1 MVGDRTESLL
11 ELLIRINRDV
21 AGALELRT
29 VLQRLIQAAI
39 QHVGGERASI
49 IVVDE
54 SGRPVDATILYGT
67 QLHEHTTRQLR
78 TTLDRGLAGWV
89 IRNRKPAL
97 VPDTTMDER
106 WLRRPDDAADQ
117 TGAKSAVC
125 VPLLARGQSVGALT
139 IVHSVPGLFGPEHL
153 KLAQAIADQAS
164 IAVLNARLYA
174 DSTRQARIMTAL
186 VESAA
191 SFGGSLELQVAWD
204 RILSQTIRTLQVET
218 AAIGMVSAE
227 EGQVVFRAAAGH
239 DANRILGQSV
249 PRNQG
254 LIGDVL
260 TKGRA
265 VQIADPASDP
275 GLADI
280 GAFRGLTLRALM
292 LAPLE
297 AQGKASGVIAAINP
311 VSGGFEPDAE
321 PVLRGMGALAG
332 ATIQN
337 AENHARLQW
346 AQQRYL
352 ALFEES
358 FDLVFVTN
366 WDGKITET
374 NRQASAIT
382 GFPHEQLRA
391 MGIGQLHTVDWTRV
405 GRDYAGLH
413 RRGSV
418 RYESSLIT
426 AEGKVV
432 PVEVRASR
440 VEFAEADSI
449 LWTMHDQ
456 SEHKQLDE
464 LRENLAAMIYHDLR
478 SPLSNLTS
486 SIDLL
491 RGMVTADADVQT
503 AIEIAGHS
511 AVRMNRLVDSLL
523 DINRLEGGGKLTAQS
538 SVEPGALVSAA
549 VQDVA
554 PLAEARQ
561 QVIHAEIAAGL
572 PDIWADAD
580 MMRRVLV
587 NLLEN
592 AIKFSKPGTT
602 IRTGVRLDVDMVE
615 FWVEDQ
621 GPGIPTEAQAYIFEK
636 FARRENS
643 PEGAPG
649 LGLGLAFCRLAVTA
663 HAGTIEVE
671 SREGH
676 GSRFMVRLPSGAP
689 SV

>member
-21 AGALELRT
+21 AGALDLQT
-29 VLQRLIQAAI
+29 VLQRLILAAI

-54 SGRPVDATILYGT
+54 AGRPVDATILYGT
-67 QLHEHTTRQLR
+67 QLHEHTTKQLR
-78 TTLDRGLAGWV
+78 TTLERGLAGWV

-97 VPDTTMDER
+97 VPDTRMDER

-139 IVHSVPGLFGPEHL
+139 IVHSVPGLFGAEHL

-191 SFGGSLELQVAWD
+191 SFGGSLDLQVAWE
-204 RILSQTIRTLQVET
+204 RILNKTIQILQVET
-218 AAIGMVSAE
+218 AALGMVGAE
-227 EGQVVFRAAAGH
+227 DGQVVFRAAAGK
-239 DANRILGQSV
+239 DGSKILGQSA
-249 PRNQG
+249 PRTHG
-254 LIGDVL
+254 PIGDLL
-260 TKGRA
+260 TNGRA
-265 VQIADPASDP
+265 VTIANPAIDSRYEDVVV
-275 GLADI
+275 
-280 GAFRGLTLRALM
+280 FRGIDLRALM

-297 AQGKASGVIAAINP
+297 AQGKPIGVIAAINP
-311 VSGGFEPDAE
+311 LSGRFELDAE
-321 PVLRGMGALAG
+321 PVLRGIGALAG

-337 AENHARLQW
+337 AESHERLQW
-346 AQQRYL
+346 AQERYL

-358 FDLVFVTN
+358 FDVVFVTD

-382 GFPHEQLRA
+382 GLPQDQLRA
-391 MGIGQLHTVDWTRV
+391 MRIGQLHAVDWSRV
-405 GRDYAGLH
+405 GKDYAALH
-413 RRGSV
+413 RQGST
-418 RYESSLIT
+418 RYESSLVT
-426 AEGKVV
+426 ADGHVV

-440 VEFAEADSI
+440 VEFEDAESI

-456 SEHKQLDE
+456 TEHKQLDE

-491 RGMVTADADVQT
+491 KGMVAGDGGVKTAM
-503 AIEIAGHS
+503 EIAEHS
-511 AVRMNRLVDSLL
+511 AIRMNRLVNSLL
-523 DINRLEGGGKLTAQS
+523 DINRLEGGGKLTARSIVQ
-538 SVEPGALVSAA
+538 PRTLVSAA
-549 VQDVA
+549 IQDVA
-554 PLAEARQ
+554 PLAEARRQ
-561 QVIHAEIAAGL
+561 EVHADVEADLPEI
-572 PDIWADAD
+572 WVDAD

-592 AIKFSKPGTT
+592 AIKYSNSGGA
-602 IRTGVRLDVDMVE
+602 IETGVRLVEGIVE
-615 FWVEDQ
+615 FWVQDR
-621 GPGIPTEAQAYIFEK
+621 GPGIPADEQGHIFEK
-636 FARRENS
+636 FARRQS
-643 PEGAPG
+643 TAEGAPG
-649 LGLGLAFCRLAVTA
+649 LGLGLAFCRLAVRA
-663 HAGTIEVE
+663 HEGTIEVE
-671 SREGH
+671 SQEGR
-676 GSRFMVRLPSGAP
+676 GTRFTVKLPSRSSA
-689 SV
+689 V

>member
-21 AGALELRT
+21 AGALDLRT
-29 VLQRLIQAAI
+29 VLQRLILAAS

-54 SGRPVDATILYGT
+54 TGRPVDATILYGT
-67 QLHEHTTRQLR
+67 ELHEHTTKQLR

-97 VPDTTMDER
+97 VPDTRMDER

-191 SFGGSLELQVAWD
+191 SFGGSLELQDAWE
-204 RILSQTIRTLQVET
+204 RILNKTIHTLQVET
-218 AAIGMVSAE
+218 AALGMLNVE
-227 EGQVVFRAAAGH
+227 DGQVVFRAAAGQ
-239 DANRILGQSV
+239 DGSKIVGQSA
-249 PRNQG
+249 PRSQRP
-254 LIGDVL
+254 IGDVL

-265 VQIADPASDP
+265 VVIADPTSDP
-275 GLADI
+275 GFTAFN
-280 GAFRGLTLRALM
+280 GFRGLELRAVM

-297 AQGKASGVIAAINP
+297 AQGKAIGVIAAINP
-311 VSGGFEPDAE
+311 VSGRFEPDAE

-332 ATIQN
+332 ATIHN
-337 AENHARLQW
+337 AEAHERLQW
-346 AQQRYL
+346 AQQRYR

-358 FDLVFVTN
+358 FDLVFVTD
-366 WDGKITET
+366 WDGKITEA

-382 GFPHEQLRA
+382 GLQQAQLRA
-391 MGIGQLHTVDWTRV
+391 MGIGQLHAVDWSRV
-405 GRDYAGLH
+405 GKDYLALH
-413 RRGSV
+413 RQGST
-418 RYESSLIT
+418 RYESSLMT
-426 AEGKVV
+426 VDGHVV

-440 VEFAEADSI
+440 VEFEDADSI

-456 SEHKQLDE
+456 TEHKQLDE

-491 RGMVTADADVQT
+491 KGMVTGGGDVKT
-503 AIEIAGHS
+503 TLEIAEHS
-511 AVRMNRLVDSLL
+511 AVRMNRLVNSLL

-538 SVEPGALVSAA
+538 IVQPGALVGAS

-554 PLAEARQ
+554 PLAEARR
-561 QVIHAEIAAGL
+561 QVIQVDIAAGL
-572 PDIWADAD
+572 PDIWVDAD

-592 AIKFSKPGTT
+592 AIKFSKSGS
-602 IRTGVRLDVDMVE
+602 RVETGVRLHEHMVE
-615 FWVEDQ
+615 FWVQDQ
-621 GPGIPTEAQAYIFEK
+621 GPGIPADDQSQIFEK
-636 FARRENS
+636 FARRES
-643 PEGAPG
+643 TAEGAPG
-649 LGLGLAFCRLAVTA
+649 LGLGLAFCRLAVKA
-663 HAGTIEVE
+663 HDGTIAVE
-671 SREGH
+671 SQEGH
-676 GSRFMVRLPSGAP
+676 GARFTVKLPSRATA
-689 SV
+689 V